1 MIYDFKII
9 TNEKRLRKV
18 CKTCSDIDRAV
29 ALGNQLL
36 SFLKTT
42 ENGVGIAAPQVGLYE
57 RVCVVNVEKPIVLVN
72 PKIVSSFQ
80 KIAFQEGCLSFPGQ
94 NIITQRYGNIAV
106 KADNHKVPL
115 FFNCEKNALECV
127 CIQHEIDH
135 LDGILMHDRKISLDD
150 EKTVFIVKEK

>member
-1 MIYDFKII
+1 MHDFKII
-9 TNEKRLRKV
+9 TNEERLRKV
-18 CKTCSDIDRAV
+18 CKTCSNIDRAV

-42 ENGVGIAAPQVGLYE
+42 ENGVGLAAPQVGLYE

-72 PKIVSSFQ
+72 PKIVSKFK

-106 KADNHKVPL
+106 KADNHKGSL
-115 FFNCEKNALECV
+115 FFNCEENALECV
-127 CIQHEIDH
+127 CVQHEIDH
-135 LDGILMHDRKISLDD
+135 LDGILMHDRKIPLDNRKD
-150 EKTVFIVKEK
+150 VLTIEEK